1 MARSSDRKKM
11 SENVVQSTERA
22 AVNRP
27 MRLDPIIPDNVELRV
42 LSAIRKIIR
51 SVSLYSREL
60 KSKSQVTT
68 PQLICLMA
76 IVKNGPMTATT
87 ISREVF
93 LSPSTI
99 VGILDR
105 LEQKG
110 LVNRERSER
119 DRRIVTVT
127 ATNAGLDL
135 VAQSPS
141 PLQESLKT
149 RLQILPTEE
158 QERIAE
164 SLEHVVALMEAHDID
179 GAPILEIGSIAN
191 KSPAEDKDSK

>member
-110 LVNRERSER
+110 LVNRVKIFCKILQNSYK
-119 DRRIVTVT
+119 
-127 ATNAGLDL
+127 LDF
-135 VAQSPS
+135 
-141 PLQESLKT
+141 
-149 RLQILPTEE
+149 
-158 QERIAE
+158 
-164 SLEHVVALMEAHDID
+164 
-179 GAPILEIGSIAN
+179 
-191 KSPAEDKDSK
+191 

>member
-1 MARSSDRKKM
+1 M

-119 DRRIVTVT
+119 DRRIVT
-127 ATNAGLDL
+127 
-135 VAQSPS
+135 
-141 PLQESLKT
+141 
-149 RLQILPTEE
+149 
-158 QERIAE
+158 
-164 SLEHVVALMEAHDID
+164 M
-179 GAPILEIGSIAN
+179 
-191 KSPAEDKDSK
+191 

>member
-1 MARSSDRKKM
+1 MPSSSNWKKIN
-11 SENVVQSTERA
+11 ENLEQPEDKA
-22 AVNRP
+22 EMNRP
-27 MRLDPIIPDNVELRV
+27 MRLDPLIPDNVELRV

-51 SVSLYSREL
+51 AVDLYSREL
-60 KSKSQVTT
+60 KSKSRVTT

-76 IVKNGPMTATT
+76 IVKSGPMTATT

-110 LVNRERSER
+110 LVSRERSER

-127 ATNAGLDL
+127 ATSSGFDL

-141 PLQESLKT
+141 PLQESLRT

-179 GAPILEIGSIAN
+179 GAPILEIGSIVN
-191 KSPAEDKDSK
+191 KLPVEDKEPN

>member
-179 GAPILEIGSIAN
+179 GAPILEIGSITN
-191 KSPAEDKDSK
+191 KSSAEDKDSK